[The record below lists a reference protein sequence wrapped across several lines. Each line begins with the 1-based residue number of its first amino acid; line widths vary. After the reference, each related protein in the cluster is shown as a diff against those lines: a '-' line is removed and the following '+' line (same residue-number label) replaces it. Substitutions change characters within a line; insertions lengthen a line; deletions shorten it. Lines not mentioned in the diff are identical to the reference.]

1 MDNYSLEEVKNLINN
16 NLITKEVFDNIL
28 KSTTRRLELYNDKDD
43 WEILKYLSQS
53 SLVSDDS
60 KEKINKYLKS
70 YDIYCKRS
78 VVTMNNNS
86 KSRRYAI
93 IITIALGIAIILLWA
108 YIMIIKG

>member
-1 MDNYSLEEVKNLINN
+1 MDNYSLEEVKSLIHN

-60 KEKINKYLKS
+60 KEKIDKYLKS
-70 YDIYCKRS
+70 YNIYCKRS
-78 VVTMNNNS
+78 ASTMKKNS
-86 KSRRYAI
+86 KSRRLSI

-108 YIMIIKG
+108 YIMIIKR